1 MQTSN
6 LHCRIPVSNIHREG
20 EEKTMSSLLKV
31 SSKGTFPFLIF
42 SYIAYKVVIAGMI
55 LLSLYLPSRYV
66 SILTKINS
74 QRKVS
79 SNIMLN
85 INMTKT

>member
-1 MQTSN
+1 
-6 LHCRIPVSNIHREG
+6 
-20 EEKTMSSLLKV
+20 MSFLLLKV
-31 SSKGTFPFLIF
+31 SSRGIFPFLIF

-55 LLSLYLPSRYV
+55 LLSLHLPSKYV
-66 SILTKINS
+66 STSTKIHS

-85 INMTKT
+85 INMNKI